1 MLRILAKALLCGLP
15 IILFFISLSQISSW
29 KIGLFRWGIVVT
41 EFSESFPVKI
51 PEHLTN
57 KIIEHKGIT
66 FKFVS
71 QKQGL
76 FLATIIGRWTNH
88 PSAAYSSTL
97 GICPL
102 LGEINLDKAG
112 VAKVIL
118 RIPNSI
124 ILLALCILIAL
135 IGFTILSKDV
145 ADPSSIMMGILV
157 ITIFFAISFFM
168 EKTQLSTGIQK
179 IKEYILENTN

>member
-1 MLRILAKALLCGLP
+1 MGRVLIEALLCGLP

-29 KIGLFRWGIVVT
+29 KLGLFRWGIVVT
-41 EFSESFPVKI
+41 EFSESCPVKI

-76 FLATIIGRWTNH
+76 FLATIIGRWTRH
-88 PSAAYSSTL
+88 PSTYSSSLSIT
-97 GICPL
+97 PL

-112 VAKVIL
+112 VAKITL

-124 ILLALCILIAL
+124 ILLALCILLAL

-145 ADPSSIMMGILV
+145 ADPSSTMMGILV
-157 ITIFFAISFFM
+157 ITIFLAISIFM
-168 EKTQLSTGIQK
+168 EKTQLSVGIQK
-179 IKEYILENTN
+179 IKEYILENT